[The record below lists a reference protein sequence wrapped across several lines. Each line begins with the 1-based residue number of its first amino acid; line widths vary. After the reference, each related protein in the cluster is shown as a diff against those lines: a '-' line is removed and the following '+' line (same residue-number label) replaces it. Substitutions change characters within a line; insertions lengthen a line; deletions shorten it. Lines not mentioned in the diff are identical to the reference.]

1 MALTFN
7 IENTTVGAAF
17 NAAYAKIVDFH
28 GQNNGRVMVVVDVF
42 ASQSARQ
49 QDAKPVHRF
58 AYDLPVPNGD
68 LMPGLYASLKS
79 MPEFEGAQDS

>member
-7 IENTTVGAAF
+7 IENTKVGAAF

-49 QDAKPVHRF
+49 QEANPVHRF
-58 AYDLPVPNGD
+58 AYDFETPSGD
-68 LMPGLYASLKS
+68 FMPGLYAALKS